1 MTGDEILARLRTS
14 GSAVPVI
21 VLTVQDAV
29 SDRGA
34 MLNAGADDYVSRPYD
49 FEELLARIRR
59 VFAPR
64 TTPSPRRSRRGG
76 SRST

>member
-29 SDRGA
+29 SDRVA

-49 FEELLARIRR
+49 FEELLARIRAR
-59 VFAPR
+59 LRPADQAES
-64 TTPSPRRSRRGG
+64 TTSSQGG